1 MAFCL
6 LFKSSDCFSL
16 LLLGSSA
23 MVFACTGKRKVEGKK
38 AGADKVASLHHLKHL
53 FDATVLGS

>member
-1 MAFCL
+1 MTFCL

-23 MVFACTGKRKVEGKK
+23 MLFACTGKRKVERRK
-38 AGADKVASLHHLKHL
+38 AGADKVAFLHHLKHL